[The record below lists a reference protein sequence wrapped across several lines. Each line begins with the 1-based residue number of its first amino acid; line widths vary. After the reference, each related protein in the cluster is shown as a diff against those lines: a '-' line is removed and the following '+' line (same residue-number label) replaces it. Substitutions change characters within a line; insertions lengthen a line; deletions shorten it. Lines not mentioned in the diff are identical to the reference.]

1 MEKTKFLKR
10 LKLFLKSNLNIY
22 ILCFLILFPL
32 SSYAAETI
40 NDETLIV
47 YYSRTG
53 KSKIVSDVIKN
64 NFCADI
70 LEIRDLKDRA
80 GTWGFMCAAF
90 DNMFDRYTEIEPK
103 QPDLSGY
110 SLIILVSPIWNWKM
124 STPIRTFLKDNILK
138 DKKLVV
144 FTTANIDIKKY
155 DKFGDDAPFIKRFL
169 RDYLRKSSKGM
180 RLLAE
185 DSGAEIIRHYHVETK
200 NVTRKQIIEQTVDH
214 FADLKLNTD
223 LKRCTPLP
231 LQIDQNH

>member
-10 LKLFLKSNLNIY
+10 LKLFLRSKLHLY

-32 SSYAAETI
+32 SSYAAEPVN
-40 NDETLIV
+40 NDALIV

-53 KSKIVSDVIKN
+53 KSKVVSDTIMR
-64 NFCADI
+64 NFCVDI
-70 LEIRDLKDRA
+70 LEINDLKDRSGA
-80 GTWGFMCAAF
+80 WGFMGAAF

-103 QPDLSGY
+103 LPDLSEY
-110 SLIILVSPIWNWKM
+110 SLIILVSPIWNWKL
-124 STPIRTFLKDNILK
+124 SAPISTFLKDNRL
-138 DKKLVV
+138 DNKKLVV

-155 DKFGDDAPFIKRFL
+155 DKFDDDAPFFKRLL

-180 RLLAE
+180 RLLAA
-185 DSGAEIIRHYHVETK
+185 DSGVEIIKHYHVETK
-200 NVTRKQIIEQTVDH
+200 DVTQKQIVEKTLDH